1 MDKRVLIIIPAY
13 NEEGCILQ
21 VVQELRTVC
30 PEYDYVV
37 VNDCSTDGTL
47 RVLHENRLNHINL
60 PCNLGIGGNVQTG
73 YRYAVEQG
81 YDVTVQM
88 DGDGQHMPEFLP
100 LLVEKVLRGECDMCI
115 GSRFIEKRGFQT
127 SFMRRFGINFLK
139 TLLRLLCGVRVS
151 DVTSGF
157 RACGRE
163 LTAFFAENY
172 AQDYPEP
179 EAIMAATMAGFRV
192 AEAPVEMRERTTG
205 SSSISPFKST
215 YYMVKVSL
223 AILLARFTVKRRTR

>member
-13 NEEGCILQ
+13 NEEACILQ
-21 VVQELRTVC
+21 VVQELRAVC
-30 PEYDYVV
+30 PDYDYVV

-47 RVLHENRLNHINL
+47 DVLRENRLSYINL

-73 YRYAVEQG
+73 YRYAVAQG

-100 LLVEKVLRGECDMCI
+100 LIVDKVCSGACDMCV
-115 GSRFIEKRGFQT
+115 GSRFIKKQGFQT
-127 SFMRRFGINFLK
+127 SFMRRFGIGFLK

-157 RACGRE
+157 RACGKE

-205 SSSISPFKST
+205 ASSISPLKSA
-215 YYMVKVSL
+215 YYMIKVSL
-223 AILLARFTVKRRTR
+223 GILLARFTVKRRTR